1 MVLVPSPYIKVS
13 VSYDRIIKCGRNAY
27 KANVLLLLLY
37 SLVTHKLLAI
47 QHIDIATEQ
56 SFRYM
61 KLTDV
66 KIWNSKNESLCRVF
80 ANRVTYIYIYI
91 YIYI

>member
-1 MVLVPSPYIKVS
+1 MCNFN
-13 VSYDRIIKCGRNAY
+13 RRRNAC
-27 KANVLLLLLY
+27 KAANVLLLFLS

-61 KLTDV
+61 KLTDA
-66 KIWNSKNESLCRVF
+66 KIRMSKNMLGF
-80 ANRVTYIYIYI
+80 ANRVTYDVFQKLVTTVFYVHVTLILIDSNTV
-91 YIYI
+91 